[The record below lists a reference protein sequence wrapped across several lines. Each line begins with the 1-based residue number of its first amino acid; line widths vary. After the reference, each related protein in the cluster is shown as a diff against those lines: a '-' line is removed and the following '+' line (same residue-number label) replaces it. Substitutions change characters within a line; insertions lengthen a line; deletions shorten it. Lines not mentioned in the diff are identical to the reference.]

1 MAARSDAELREQ
13 SIHVLWEFR
22 QLMRLATHVYNRQHE
37 GVTQMVDPLDA
48 AALES
53 FCLHARAL
61 VEFLWRERDDLRNK
75 NDAVA
80 GDWFDAGTWDE
91 PSDIPPE
98 LTDLG
103 RRAGFALAHIS
114 YKRINPSEAWGWDL
128 VGIAHRIAS
137 RFHCFAADVPRQ
149 RVDPRFY
156 GEALAENLAFRENMA
171 EKEGVAFVS
180 PPPQPVGT
188 PAHAS
193 VWIVERDRDT

>member
-1 MAARSDAELREQ
+1 MAFRSDSELREQ

-91 PSDIPPE
+91 PSDLPPE

-114 YKRINPSEAWGWDL
+114 YKRISPNEAWGWDL
-128 VGIAHRIAS
+128 VGIAHAQP
-137 RFHCFAADVPRQ
+137 AADVVEGTIGGERRRRQ
-149 RVDPRFY
+149 DQGLHPIEQDFAKDVGDVDR
-156 GEALAENLAFRENMA
+156 
-171 EKEGVAFVS
+171 
-180 PPPQPVGT
+180 
-188 PAHAS
+188 
-193 VWIVERDRDT
+193 